1 MDQETLHIK
10 QLALG
15 IFEKIILKQEY
26 ASKDEI
32 MLVAVTMSKE
42 VRKKN
47 MPEKIIKAQDE
58 ALKMLQGLSFEE
70 IKEIKEILKDS
81 DK

>member
-1 MDQETLHIK
+1 MDQEILHIK